1 MTIFSTYLRP
11 VFSLFLGLSLLTGL
25 IYPLLVTA
33 IGKAAFNEA
42 ATGSLIVKEGKMLGS
57 ALIGQNFS
65 EPGNFWGRLSAT
77 APMPYN
83 AAASSGSNLA
93 ASNPALINAAKTRIE
108 ALKAADPNNPAPI
121 PLDLITASASGLD
134 PEISPAAAQYQLTRV
149 ARARKLPPEQLQ
161 ALIKANTQGRQWG
174 VFGEPRINVLR
185 LNLALNAI
193 TNRPQ

>member
-161 ALIKANTQGRQWG
+161 ALTKANTQGRQWG

-193 TNRPQ
+193 TNRP

>member
-11 VFSLFLGLSLLTGL
+11 ALSLFLGLSLLTGL

-33 IGKAAFNEA
+33 IGKTTFNEA

-57 ALIGQNFS
+57 ALIGQSFS

-134 PEISPAAAQYQLTRV
+134 PEISPVAAQYQIIRV
-149 ARARKLPPEQLQ
+149 ARARKLPPEQVQ
-161 ALIKANTQGRQWG
+161 ALVKANSQGRQWG
-174 VFGEPRINVLR
+174 VFGEPRVNVLR
-185 LNLALNAI
+185 LNLALNAL
-193 TNRPQ
+193 TQ

>member
-193 TNRPQ
+193 TNRP

>member
-11 VFSLFLGLSLLTGL
+11 ALSLFLGLSLLTGL

-33 IGKAAFNEA
+33 IGKTTFNEA

-57 ALIGQNFS
+57 SLIGQNFS

-134 PEISPAAAQYQLTRV
+134 PEISPAAAQYQIIRV
-149 ARARKLPPEQLQ
+149 ARARKLPPEQVQ
-161 ALIKANTQGRQWG
+161 ALVKANSQGRQWG
-174 VFGEPRINVLR
+174 VFGEPRVNVLR
-185 LNLALNAI
+185 LNLALNAL
-193 TNRPQ
+193 TQ

>member
-11 VFSLFLGLSLLTGL
+11 ALSLFLGLSLLTGL

-57 ALIGQNFS
+57 ALIGQSFS

-134 PEISPAAAQYQLTRV
+134 PEISPAAAQYQIIRV
-149 ARARKLPPEQLQ
+149 ARARKLPPEQVQ
-161 ALIKANTQGRQWG
+161 ALVKANSQGRQWG
-174 VFGEPRINVLR
+174 VFGEPRVNVLR
-185 LNLALNAI
+185 LNLALNAL
-193 TNRPQ
+193 TQ

>member
-11 VFSLFLGLSLLTGL
+11 ALSLFLGLSLLTGL

-42 ATGSLIVKEGKMLGS
+42 TTGSLIVKEGKMLGS
-57 ALIGQNFS
+57 ALIGQSFS

-134 PEISPAAAQYQLTRV
+134 PEISPVAAQYQITRV
-149 ARARKLPPEQLQ
+149 ARARKLPPEQVQ
-161 ALIKANTQGRQWG
+161 ALVEANTQGREWG
-174 VFGEPRINVLR
+174 VFGEPRVNVLR
-185 LNLALNAI
+185 LNLALNAL
-193 TNRPQ
+193 TQ

>member
-11 VFSLFLGLSLLTGL
+11 ALSLFLGLSLLTGL

-33 IGKAAFNEA
+33 IGKTAFNEA

-77 APMPYN
+77 APTPYN

-134 PEISPAAAQYQLTRV
+134 PEISPAAAQYQITRV
-149 ARARKLPPEQLQ
+149 ARARKLPPEQVQ
-161 ALIKANTQGRQWG
+161 ALVEANTQGREWG
-174 VFGEPRINVLR
+174 VFGEPRVNVLR
-185 LNLALNAI
+185 LNLALNAL
-193 TNRPQ
+193 TQ